1 MYFVSYKMT
10 LLTTTIEIFILMSIE
25 SLIDTVSEPII
36 LGG

>member
-10 LLTTTIEIFILMSIE
+10 LLTTTIEIFTLMSIE